1 MSITQFLGK
10 NSDGGFGEKAVAK
23 ARAAGL
29 SDAQI
34 QQQVAAAGLS
44 LGSKAAAALGGGSS
58 PAPSGGGNG
67 NGLAAYAN
75 PNTGGFGLK
84 ALERAQREGGFSDAQ
99 IQARLANSGLQIG
112 DQVRQRYGIESNG
125 LPKGKQASFVDA
137 GSGAIYGTRGIA
149 TDTHG
154 VVYAAGPMSAEAV
167 RNFLAGKPES
177 EWLLPASTNAPD
189 QPYQAP
195 SGTRYVQPIGMGQR
209 PQFGSSVFGNASA
222 SAPPSVDYQQQLEAA
237 KSSYE
242 SSLSSWRSQLDTAAK
257 EKAAAEARA
266 NELESARRAET
277 EIAVSQQLSSLRS
290 GSTVSGSA
298 GPGLG
303 SLSSGRSSYSIST
316 GGKSGGVLD
325 RAYKDIDPTDSV
337 LNKNVAVA
345 SVASATGSS
354 GTSARTEA
362 RQRALASGGSA
373 SSYYSR
379 RFG

>member
-75 PNTGGFGLK
+75 PNTGGFGLQ
-84 ALERAQREGGFSDAQ
+84 AIERAKTQGGFTDAQ
-99 IQARLANSGLQIG
+99 IQARLANSGLKIG
-112 DQVRQRYGIESNG
+112 DQVKQRFGIQDNG
-125 LPKGKQASFVDA
+125 LPPGKQASFEDA

-154 VVYAAGPMSAEAV
+154 VVYAAGPMSAEAI

-209 PQFGSSVFGNASA
+209 PQFGRSVLGNASA

-337 LNKNVAVA
+337 LNKDVAVA
-345 SVASATGSS
+345 SAAGVRSDSSAQRAT
-354 GTSARTEA
+354 A
-362 RQRALASGGSA
+362 RQRALAAGGSA
-373 SSYYSR
+373 SDYYAR